1 MTSFAARV
9 DTAEEADLAF
19 SCGADAVLTG
29 GRMRL
34 ETGFE
39 ATLTPAE
46 LVTGGYDQTR
56 PVVAVFV
63 GRIPDAADLREVAS
77 SGCRGVLLRWPV
89 AVVADV
95 GLPALARV
103 LDLCRDAGLSC
114 GIEGV
119 LEPPDVPRLLPL
131 RPDWLVVGRALRFDG
146 RLQPEH
152 VRLFRALIPTV
163 AVFVDEPPAAAAV
176 ALRPTRPDR
185 RVVRDLVVAMAIG
198 AYDQEL
204 GRTQRVGFSVEA
216 EVRPLGRPVR
226 DMADVVSYD
235 LIADAIRSVAAAG
248 HVAFVETVAE
258 TVAERVMEHPRVL
271 TVRVRVEKLDLGP
284 GAMGVEVWRERVP
297 DP

>member
-63 GRIPDAADLREVAS
+63 GRIPAAAGVVSMVVCLEDAVADLREGAS
-77 SGCRGVLLRWPV
+77 SGCRGVLRRWPV

-95 GLPALARV
+95 GLLALAQV
-103 LDLCRDAGLSC
+103 LDLCREAGLSC
-114 GIEGV
+114 GVEGV

-163 AVFVDEPPAAAAV
+163 AVIADEPPAVATVALPMNLNIVAGIAAAV
-176 ALRPTRPDR
+176 ATCLVLDKAR
-185 RVVRDLVVAMAIG
+185 RV
-198 AYDQEL
+198 
-204 GRTQRVGFSVEA
+204 
-216 EVRPLGRPVR
+216 
-226 DMADVVSYD
+226 
-235 LIADAIRSVAAAG
+235 
-248 HVAFVETVAE
+248 
-258 TVAERVMEHPRVL
+258 
-271 TVRVRVEKLDLGP
+271 
-284 GAMGVEVWRERVP
+284 RERRLA
-297 DP
+297 